1 MRLKRKGVG
10 CGRRESGYPA
20 TNSLTKYS
28 IKQKTQLL
36 IPTLANFISCTG
48 TSSIRLKRLFML
60 HVLLHI
66 TKVIDVGGVSL
77 WVSSVCWD
85 TK

>member
-36 IPTLANFISCTG
+36 IPTLDNFISCTG

-60 HVLLHI
+60 LFFYILQKLLMLAESRF
-66 TKVIDVGGVSL
+66 G
-77 WVSSVCWD
+77 
-85 TK
+85 

>member
-20 TNSLTKYS
+20 TNCLTKYS

-36 IPTLANFISCTG
+36 FSTLDNFISCTG

-60 HVLLHI
+60 HVFLHI